1 MPTRFSRSWKSAV
14 DPKKHKIIFSP
25 SAERDIERFDIAVA
39 LQLVKDIKNYLET
52 NPLPFGKS
60 RIKKLTGYK
69 PPLFR
74 LRSGDYRAYYRITPD
89 TVVVVAVTN
98 KKDSEKIL
106 KKMK

>member
-1 MPTRFSRSWKSAV
+1 MEPR
-14 DPKKHKIIFSP
+14 KHKIIFSP
-25 SAERDIERFDIAVA
+25 SSERDIARFDIASA
-39 LQLVKDIKNYLET
+39 LQLVKDIIAYLET

-69 PPLFR
+69 PPLYR

-89 TVVVVAVTN
+89 AVVVLAVTN

-106 KKMK
+106 KKLK

>member
-1 MPTRFSRSWKSAV
+1 M

-25 SAERDIERFDIAVA
+25 SAERDIERFEIAAA

-69 PPLFR
+69 PPLYR
-74 LRSGDYRAYYRITPD
+74 LRSGDYRAYYRIMPD
-89 TVVVVAVTN
+89 AVAVLAVTH

>member
-1 MPTRFSRSWKSAV
+1 M

-25 SAERDIERFDIAVA
+25 STERDIERFEIAAA
-39 LQLVKDIKNYLET
+39 LQLAKDIKNYLET

-69 PPLFR
+69 PPLYR

-89 TVVVVAVTN
+89 AVVVLAVTH

>member
-1 MPTRFSRSWKSAV
+1 M
-14 DPKKHKIIFSP
+14 DPKKHKIIFSQ
-25 SAERDIERFDIAVA
+25 SAERDIERFEIAA
-39 LQLVKDIKNYLET
+39 ARQLVKDIQNYLET

-69 PPLFR
+69 PPLYR

-89 TVVVVAVTN
+89 AAVVVAVTN

>member
-1 MPTRFSRSWKSAV
+1 M

-25 SAERDIERFDIAVA
+25 SAERDIERFEIAAA
-39 LQLVKDIKNYLET
+39 LQLAKDIKDYLEA

-69 PPLFR
+69 PPLYR

-89 TVVVVAVTN
+89 GVVVLAVTH